1 MSKKTNNALSELG
14 RRTAA
19 PPISW
24 LMRIK
29 LERPKLVSLAAGF
42 TDNESLPLAGS
53 RRLMNELLRDQ
64 ALGQAALQYGST
76 AGDDELIDRTAGR
89 IAELDGTALGQAA
102 AGLAKR
108 LVITHGSQQFLYL
121 LTEAMCDPGDIVL
134 VEDPTYFVYLGIMQS
149 RGLAGRGVRMNRDG
163 IDLGHLEAV
172 LESLRRSGE
181 LKRVKMLYLVSY
193 YQNPTSR
200 STSFAVK
207 QGALELLRKYERL
220 AGHPIFLLED
230 AAYRELGF
238 AGEPEPSALVAD
250 GAAERVI
257 YSGTYSKPFAT
268 GVRVGFGVLPESLLD
283 AVLRIKANHDF
294 GTSHLI
300 QKLVLKALESGEYVK
315 NLKKVQARYCAK
327 AKAMTEAIGAFF
339 PESVAWEK
347 PEGGLNVWAGFPR
360 ATNTGMKSGFFKRAL
375 QQDVLY
381 VPGGLCYADDP
392 TRRKPSHEM
401 RLSFGAAS
409 EADIRKGISRLG
421 RAIREK

>member
-1 MSKKTNNALSELG
+1 MSTKTNSALSELG
-14 RRTAA
+14 RRTSA

-53 RRLMNELLRDQ
+53 RRLMNELLRDR

-76 AGDDELIDRTAGR
+76 AGDDALIERTAGR
-89 IAELDGTALGQAA
+89 IAELDGAPADQAT
-102 AGLAKR
+102 GLSKR

-121 LTEAMCDPGDIVL
+121 LTEALCDPGDIVL

-163 IDLGHLEAV
+163 IDLGHLEQV

-193 YQNPTSR
+193 YQNPTGR
-200 STSFAVK
+200 STGFAVK
-207 QGALELLRKYERL
+207 RGAIELLRKYERA
-220 AGHPIFLLED
+220 AGHPIYLLED

-238 AGEPEPSALVAD
+238 AGEPAPSALTV
-250 GAAERVI
+250 GGVAERVI

-268 GVRVGFGVLPESLLD
+268 GVRVGFGVLPEALLD
-283 AVLRIKANHDF
+283 PVLRIKANHDF

-300 QKLVLKALESGEYVK
+300 QQLVFKALESGEYVK
-315 NLKKVQARYCAK
+315 NLKKVQARYRAK
-327 AKAMTEAIGAFF
+327 AGAMTAAIKEFF
-339 PESVAWEK
+339 TSSVEWEK
-347 PEGGLNVWAGFPR
+347 PEGGLNVWAGLPR
-360 ATNTGMKSGFFKRAL
+360 STNTGMKSGFFRRAL
-375 QQDVLY
+375 EQDVLY
-381 VPGGLCYADDP
+381 VPGNLCYADDA

-401 RLSFGAAS
+401 RLSFGAAP
-409 EADIRKGISRLG
+409 EADIRRGIRRLG
-421 RAIREK
+421 RVIGKN

>member
-1 MSKKTNNALSELG
+1 MSKKTNSALSELG
-14 RRTAA
+14 RRTSA

-42 TDNESLPLAGS
+42 TDNESLPLDGS

-76 AGDDELIDRTAGR
+76 AGDDALIRRTAAR
-89 IAELDGTALGQAA
+89 IAQLDDSPTDQGP
-102 AGLAKR
+102 AGLARR

-121 LTEAMCDPGDIVL
+121 LTEALCDPGDIVL

-163 IDLGHLEAV
+163 INLGHLEQV

-193 YQNPTSR
+193 YQNPTGR
-200 STSFAVK
+200 STGFAVK
-207 QGALELLRKYERL
+207 QGALELLRKYECA
-220 AGHPIFLLED
+220 AGHPIYLLED

-238 AGEPEPSALVAD
+238 AGEPAPSALTVG
-250 GAAERVI
+250 GAADRVI

-268 GVRVGFGVLPESLLD
+268 GVRVGFGVLPEALHD
-283 AVLRIKANHDF
+283 PVLRIKANHDF

-300 QKLVLKALESGEYVK
+300 QKLVLKAFESGEYVK
-315 NLKKVQARYCAK
+315 NLKKVQARYRAK
-327 AKAMTEAIGAFF
+327 AGAMIAALESFF
-339 PESVAWEK
+339 PDSVDWEK
-347 PEGGLNVWAGFPR
+347 PEGGLNIWAGLPR
-360 ATNTGMKSGFFKRAL
+360 STNTGMKSGFFKRAL
-375 QQDVLY
+375 EQDVLY
-381 VPGGLCYADDP
+381 VPGNLCYTDDA

-409 EADIRKGISRLG
+409 EADIRRGIRRLG
-421 RAIREK
+421 RAIGK